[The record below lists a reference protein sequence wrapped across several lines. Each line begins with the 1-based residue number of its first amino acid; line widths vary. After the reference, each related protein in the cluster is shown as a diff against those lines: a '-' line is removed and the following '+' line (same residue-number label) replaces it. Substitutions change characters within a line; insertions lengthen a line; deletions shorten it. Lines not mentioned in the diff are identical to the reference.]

1 MSGPKISSQLYVQ
14 ANFPRT
20 AGSQRQSIQNI
31 EVVRMLEFIQ
41 KIHQAFVISLD
52 CGADIDFHQPSGIGS
67 VLVKRNCVGA
77 QTSRMRQL
85 SKVFADRGIAGTRGT
100 EVRGKEFVPLF
111 FIGGEFRAG
120 FFVAR
125 VVRPGGFFLQLETS
139 YLIRSDSRPFIEL
152 VIDAQKN
159 DVKRQNDDEAP
170 ADDCFTLLNNYAHL
184 K

>member
-1 MSGPKISSQLYVQ
+1 MSGPEISSQLYVQ

-111 FIGGEFRAG
+111 FIGGDFTFEFFSSPALLP
-120 FFVAR
+120 AW
-125 VVRPGGFFLQLETS
+125 
-139 YLIRSDSRPFIEL
+139 
-152 VIDAQKN
+152 VI
-159 DVKRQNDDEAP
+159 
-170 ADDCFTLLNNYAHL
+170 HL
-184 K
+184 